1 MKKIL
6 ILIITAALIFGSV
19 SILAACG
26 EEQGCAHVWGEWN
39 IEDEADCEHGG
50 KKSRI
55 CDLCGKIDR
64 INTPAASHTYSEEWS
79 FDANYHW
86 RESTCIHAG
95 EKSQR
100 QLHTYSSGVCTVC
113 GHFRATQDMSF
124 HPLVDRQAYI
134 ISGIGTSL
142 ARNVILGRTYYNYP
156 VIGVGER
163 ALYNAEGILSIVVQD
178 NIEFIEAEAFADI
191 STLKTVEIYKGLDRI
206 DSRAFGGLTALESI
220 TFHGTLAE
228 WEAIEK
234 ATDWDEG
241 SATYQLICTEEA

>member
-1 MKKIL
+1 MKRIL
-6 ILIITAALIFGSV
+6 ILVITVALIFGTIG
-19 SILAACG
+19 ILSACG
-26 EEQGCAHVWGEWN
+26 DEAGCAHVWGEWN
-39 IEDEADCEHGG
+39 IEEEASCENGG

-55 CDLCGKIDR
+55 CELCGRVDR
-64 INTPAASHTYSEEWS
+64 VKVQATSHTYSDDWS

-95 EKSQR
+95 EQAQR
-100 QLHTYSSGVCTVC
+100 QLHSYSSGVCVTC

-142 ARNVILGRTYYNYP
+142 AKNVILGRSYYSYP
-156 VIGVGER
+156 VVGVGQR

-191 STLKTVEIYKGLDRI
+191 STLKTVEIFKGVERI
-206 DSRAFGGLTALESI
+206 DARAFAGLTGLETI
-220 TFHGTLAE
+220 TFHGTYRE
-228 WEAIEK
+228 WEQIEK
-234 ATDWDEG
+234 AADWDEG
-241 SATYQLICTEEA
+241 TASYSLVCTEE